1 MKTLKQL
8 LKQRGIKLVEVAK
21 CTGIH
26 IATLSKIQNGKQK
39 PMDYQRDLLEKF
51 FGEPFKYVTIEE
63 ILKAEVL
70 RLRGENKKLQET
82 SSKKDAIIDSYHE
95 QLIHLRKSL
104 LDSARSIET
113 FDLDALFKGG
123 E

>member
-8 LKQRGIKLVEVAK
+8 VKQRGIKLYKLAE

-26 IATLSKIQNGKQK
+26 IATLSKIQNGRQK

-51 FGEPFKYVTIEE
+51 FGEPFKYVTREE
-63 ILKAEVL
+63 ILTAKVL
-70 RLRGENKKLQET
+70 RLLSENKKLLEI
-82 SSKKDAIIDSYHE
+82 SSKKDAIIDSQQE
-95 QLIHLRKSL
+95 QLIQLRKLL